1 MKYTTDKVTRFGFYE
16 MAGID
21 TAFVLLFLAM
31 EYGRVARMLSLDAV
45 LMAVTMVMLIVLPY
59 FLPSRYE
66 KPLFGDWLIGRSAL
80 ALCGVVLGV
89 GFKQSLGVGLSESI
103 RFMPM
108 TFLIL
113 ASMASCY
120 IQFYGLMK
128 LRPAK

>member
-1 MKYTTDKVTRFGFYE
+1 

-21 TAFVLLFLAM
+21 TAFVLFFLAM
-31 EYGRVARMLSLDAV
+31 EYGRSARMLSLDAV
-45 LMAVTMVMLIVLPY
+45 LIAVTIVMLIVLPY

-66 KPLFGDWLIGRSAL
+66 KPQFGSWLIGRSVL
-80 ALCGVVLGV
+80 ALVGVVMGFALKQNVGV
-89 GFKQSLGVGLSESI
+89 ALPEQA

-113 ASMASCY
+113 ASMVSCY

>member
-1 MKYTTDKVTRFGFYE
+1 MKYTTDKITRFGFYE

-21 TAFVLLFLAM
+21 TAFVLFFLAM
-31 EYGRVARMLSLDAV
+31 EYGRSARMLSLDAV
-45 LMAVTMVMLIVLPY
+45 LLAVTMVMLIVLPY
-59 FLPSRYE
+59 FLPSRHE
-66 KPLFGDWLIGRSAL
+66 KPLLGDWLIGRTAS
-80 ALCGVVLGV
+80 ALCGVILGV
-89 GFKQSLGVGLSESI
+89 GFKQSLGVGLPESI

-113 ASMASCY
+113 SSMVSCY